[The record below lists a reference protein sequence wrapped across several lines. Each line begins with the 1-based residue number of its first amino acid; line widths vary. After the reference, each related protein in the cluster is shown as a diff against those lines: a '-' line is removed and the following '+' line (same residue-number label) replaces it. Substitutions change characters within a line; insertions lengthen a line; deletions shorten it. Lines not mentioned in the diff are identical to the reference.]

1 MNIHTIILAA
11 GEGTRMNS
19 NRAKSLQTVGG
30 TSMLEK
36 ICRTAGKIS
45 KDITLIVGFDKESI
59 INEANTF
66 TDLNI
71 TTSLQPKPIGTGDAV
86 KCGLDKV
93 SSGSKVLVL
102 YGDVPLI
109 KKATLD
115 NLIAESSEGASILT
129 TTLENPF
136 GYGRVKKTERGFA
149 TAIIEEKDADSD
161 EKNIK
166 EVFTGILCVEKE
178 LLETSLQE
186 VTNNNAANEFYLT
199 DIVSIMSSK
208 GVNISTCVSSNEE
221 VQGANNKKELEK
233 LESIYRSMK
242 TEDLFNQG
250 ITIVDAKRLDIR
262 GEVKAGKDCLIDV
275 NVILE
280 GDIKLGNNV
289 SIGPNTILKDVEIGD
304 NTKIEAFSHV
314 VSARIGNNC
323 SIGPYARLREGS
335 KIEDSGKVG
344 NFVETKNS
352 TLGSGSKANHFTYL
366 GDTTVGAKT
375 NIGAGT
381 ITCNYDGKDKHKTVV
396 GDNSFIGSNSSLVAP
411 VKIGNNTTIAAGS
424 TITKDVPSDALGVGR
439 AKQSNKDN
447 WSKKKG

>member
-59 INEANTF
+59 INEASTYS
-66 TDLNI
+66 DLNI

-93 SSGSKVLVL
+93 GSGSKVLVL

-129 TTLENPF
+129 TTLEDPF
-136 GYGRVKKTERGFA
+136 GYGRVKKTESGFA
-149 TAIIEEKDADSD
+149 TEIIEEKDADSD
-161 EKNIK
+161 EKKIK
-166 EVFTGILCVEKE
+166 EVFTGILCAEKE

-208 GVNISTCVSSNEE
+208 GVKINTCITSNEE

-233 LESIYRSMK
+233 LESIYRAMK

-250 ITIVDAKRLDIR
+250 ITIVDAKRLDVR

-280 GDIKLGNNV
+280 GDITLGNNV
-289 SIGPNTILKDVEIGD
+289 SIGPNTILKDVEVGD
-304 NTKIEAFSHV
+304 GTKIEAFSHIV
-314 VSARIGNNC
+314 NAKIGNNC

-335 KIEDSGKVG
+335 RIEDSGKVG

-366 GDTTVGAKT
+366 GDTTVGTKT

-381 ITCNYDGKDKHKTVV
+381 ITCNYDGKDKHKTIV

-439 AKQSNKDN
+439 SKQTNKDN

>member
-45 KDITLIVGFDKESI
+45 KDITLVAGFDKESI

-66 TDLNI
+66 ADLNI
-71 TTSLQPKPIGTGDAV
+71 TTSLQPKPVGTGDAV

-109 KKATLD
+109 KKATLE
-115 NLIAESSEGASILT
+115 NLIAESSDGASILT
-129 TTLENPF
+129 TTLEDPF

-304 NTKIEAFSHV
+304 DTKIEAFSHV
-314 VSARIGNNC
+314 VSAKIGNNC

-366 GDTTVGAKT
+366 GDTTVGTKT